1 MTGRF
6 TGIFVTIDNSCFQI
20 DSFPMPICTFRRTNF
35 AKIFKEEISVGYWAT
50 KSMKYYSLK
59 GHLLIDLSSIIDRSI
74 APTYIDERE
83 I

>member
-1 MTGRF
+1 
-6 TGIFVTIDNSCFQI
+6 
-20 DSFPMPICTFRRTNF
+20 MPICIFRRTNF